1 MAVNIKNNFAPIIE
15 NKEGGVVN
23 VQVADAVERYK
34 EYIDVI
40 ETEKST
46 SEKPRRRKTE
56 AKLVDYTFTYRWA
69 QNRESQIRVVRL
81 YQALLKFKWIA
92 DDTAPEDFGVLF
104 SGKEKGTKIKW
115 VGKKAFLAYLFKVI
129 FKNGYIILP
138 EGYEKKIW
146 LIVQSHF
153 VDNNSRIFVN
163 LNKEHKPKL
172 KAATIEKLAS
182 ILDPATELVEVDIEP
197 EDETEGEVCAGIKDK
212 GWDM

>member
-34 EYIDVI
+34 EYVDAI
-40 ETEKST
+40 EKEAGS

-69 QNRESQIRVVRL
+69 QKRESQIRVVRL
-81 YQALLKFKWIA
+81 YQALLKLKWIA
-92 DDTAPEDFGVLF
+92 DDTTPEDFGILF
-104 SGKEKGTKIKW
+104 SGKETGTKVKW
-115 VGKKAFLAYLFKVI
+115 IGKKPFLAYLFKLI
-129 FKNGYIILP
+129 CKNKYVILP

-146 LIVQSHF
+146 IIVQSHF
-153 VDNNSRIFVN
+153 IDSNSRLFVN
-163 LNKEHKPKL
+163 LNKEHPPKL

-197 EDETEGEVCAGIKDK
+197 EDETEGEVWADIKDK